1 MISATRDDDLD
12 IEYDKEND
20 LLKLRMDNFNTI
32 SGIEDIPSTVRS
44 SNLQFIILVST
55 SYA

>member
-20 LLKLRMDNFNTI
+20 FLKLRLDSFNTI
-32 SGIEDIPSTVRS
+32 SGMEDIPRTVRS
-44 SNLQFIILVST
+44 SNLQLIILVST

>member
-20 LLKLRMDNFNTI
+20 FPKVRMAIFNAI
-32 SGIEDIPSTVRS
+32 SGLEDFPSIVSS
-44 SNLQFIILVST
+44 SNLQFITMVSI
-55 SYA
+55 S

>member
-20 LLKLRMDNFNTI
+20 FLKLRMDSFNTI
-32 SGIEDIPSTVRS
+32 SGMEDIPSTVRS